1 MATSAEMSKCLT
13 KYQSVRPI
21 LYSDIESNAIRLP
34 SLIFYKQKKVRLV
47 VCGTPNHIPPDA
59 KGITYAGA
67 ADPANIIA
75 VIAAYRA
82 DAIQRLFLGHHLFL
96 RHHLFLIHHLFLGHH
111 LFLRHHALQTL
122 ISFSTDIPSAYFQND
137 LTRADTGGHE
147 VVMRLPTQL
156 PHPLA
161 GKWVEL
167 LKSQYGLPWSNSP
180 RIKKDTR

>member
-21 LYSDIESNAIRLP
+21 RYSDIESNAIRLP
-34 SLIFYKQKKVRLV
+34 SLIFYKQKDLLLKARLV

-82 DAIQRLFLGHHLFL
+82 DAIQR
-96 RHHLFLIHHLFLGHH
+96 LFLGHH